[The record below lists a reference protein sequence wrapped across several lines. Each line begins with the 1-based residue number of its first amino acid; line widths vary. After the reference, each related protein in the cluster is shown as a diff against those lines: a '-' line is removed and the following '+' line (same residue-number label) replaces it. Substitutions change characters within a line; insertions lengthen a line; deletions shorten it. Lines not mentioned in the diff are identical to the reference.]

1 MIQSLWTLCHKLQE
15 ELAMKRKKVIMLLL
29 TAALVCQPV
38 NVFAGAAPDGKTD
51 ASQTAAAQNGAWE
64 AWTEEWETIKNDWT
78 KVSMSPGSDETK
90 MNFAWYSK
98 EGEETGLV
106 YGTASD
112 LSDGVSAEITQ
123 SPAQEGYLSNK
134 VTLEGLKPGTTY
146 YYQVSG
152 KETASFT
159 TDDDTSDFSFIF
171 VGDPQIGSS
180 NEEKAKTPEDIQKP
194 TFLTAQSEAV
204 RNDTFNW
211 NYTLNRA
218 YAKTGNTANFIL
230 SSGDQIQTN
239 AEKVQDGTISE
250 TEYAGY
256 LSPDLM
262 KKVPVATT
270 VGNHDADNANYTYHF
285 NPANMSELGDN
296 GYVGGDYYF
305 TYGDALFIILNTQD
319 TNVSEHKQFIEET
332 VNANKDCKWRIVTL
346 HQDIYGSAEHSN
358 EPEITNLRYS
368 LVPIFEENDVD
379 IVLTGHDHAY
389 SRTKILKGGHST
401 TGFEYTDDEFDEQLD
416 KDIDVGDST
425 ETIYEAPANISD
437 DTTDPDEQRYLEY
450 LYSVMDDDA
459 VQELTENQD
468 TAINP
473 DGIMYLTAG
482 SSSGSKYYDLVPR
495 QQTYIAS
502 RWQQDV
508 PTYSVIDVTENSL
521 TLNTYRTDTDEPI
534 DTQFTIVK
542 SADHSQLTDLISQAE
557 SLSANDYTEDSYNVM
572 AQALEAAKEVNE
584 DAQATESELTNAY
597 TALKSAMD
605 ALVKVQAPSD
615 KPSGGQD
622 ENQGGNPSGGSQN
635 DTSDPSG
642 SGQNT
647 GNTSS
652 GNTQNTPTKADGVND
667 KDSLNKASSGK
678 TVKTGD
684 DANIVIPG
692 IALAAAAIAG
702 GVTIYIRRKRV

>member
-1 MIQSLWTLCHKLQE
+1 
-15 ELAMKRKKVIMLLL
+15 MKRKKVVMLIMA
-29 TAALVCQPV
+29 AALVCQPIT
-38 NVFAGAAPDGKTD
+38 ALADAAPDGKTD

-64 AWTEEWETIKNDWT
+64 EWTQEWETVKNDWT
-78 KVSMSPGSDETK
+78 QVSMSPGADETK
-90 MNFAWYSK
+90 MNFAWYSP
-98 EGEETGLV
+98 EGEETGFI
-106 YGTASD
+106 YGTSSD
-112 LSDGVSAEITQ
+112 LSDGQ
-123 SPAQEGYLSNK
+123 NAQISQTGAQPGYLSNK
-134 VTLEGLKPGTTY
+134 VILEYLQPGTTY
-146 YYQVSG
+146 YYQVAG
-152 KETASFT
+152 KEIKSFT
-159 TDDDTSDFSFIF
+159 TDNDTSDFSFVF

-180 NEEKAKTPEDIQKP
+180 NEEKAKSPEDIQKP

-211 NYTLNRA
+211 NYTLERA
-218 YAKTGNTANFIL
+218 YAKTGGMASFIL

-239 AEKVQDGTISE
+239 AEKVGDNTISE
-250 TEYAGY
+250 MEYAGY
-256 LSPDLM
+256 LSPDIM
-262 KKVPVATT
+262 QNVPVATT

-285 NPANMSELGDN
+285 NTANMSTLGDN

-319 TNVSEHKQFIEET
+319 TNVAEHKQFIEET
-332 VNANKDCKWRIVTL
+332 VAANPDCKWRIVTL

-389 SRTKILKGGHST
+389 SRTKLLKGGHST
-401 TGFEYTDDEFDEQLD
+401 TEFEYTDDEFDEQLD

-425 ETIYEAPANISD
+425 ETLYEAPGNISD

-450 LYSVMDDDA
+450 LYSVMDDEA

-468 TAINP
+468 IAVNP

-508 PTYSVIDVTENSL
+508 PTYSVIDVTETSL

-542 SADHSQLTDLISQAE
+542 SADHSQLADLISQAE
-557 SLSANDYTEDSYNVM
+557 ALSADDYTADSYSVLQ
-572 AQALEAAKEVNE
+572 QALEAAKTVN
-584 DAQATESELTNAY
+584 DNAQATTNELTNAY
-597 TALKSAMD
+597 TALQSAMD
-605 ALVKVQAPSD
+605 ALVE
-615 KPSGGQD
+615 KPAENPDGGQGGTENPD
-622 ENQGGNPSGGSQN
+622 GNQGGTENPDGNQGGTTGEN
-635 DTSDPSG
+635 PDG
-642 SGQNT
+642 NQNT
-647 GNTSS
+647 TTGN
-652 GNTQNTPTKADGVND
+652 QNNQSTAAGVND
-667 KDSLNKASSGK
+667 KTSMNKTSSAQP
-678 TVKTGD
+678 VKTGD
-684 DANIVIPG
+684 YTNVVIPAA
-692 IALAAAAIAG
+692 ALAAAAVAG
-702 GVTIYIRRKRV
+702 GTAIYMRRKRS